1 MIVLFLYG
9 NPYTWKDSLNIKT
22 GSDSASVSH
31 TALCWCILPHLNMD
45 KITTHLNLIFMIS
58 TRIQYFTFYWIYWVT
73 FCWITILWLSVGIH
87 FGRNISCSENSLVP
101 PRQQAVT
108 WTNVDTFLWWNM
120 EYLGYN
126 DVRVPVLVTNRATT
140 MWVILA
146 SLTDKTVQGYIKSL
160 RLRQNGHQFLDNIFK
175 CIFLNENI
183 LILIK
188 ISLKFM
194 LKHPIN
200 NIPAL
205 VQIMA
210 WHWPGDKPLSVPM
223 MVSLLTHICVT
234 WPQWVKL

>member
-1 MIVLFLYG
+1 MLMCITSFKHGQNDYSFELSFYDFKENTIL
-9 NPYTWKDSLNIKT
+9 
-22 GSDSASVSH
+22 
-31 TALCWCILPHLNMD
+31 CIL
-45 KITTHLNLIFMIS
+45 LNLLSNFLLNY
-58 TRIQYFTFYWIYWVT
+58 R
-73 FCWITILWLSVGIH
+73 LWLSVGIH
-87 FGRNISCSENSLVP
+87 FWRNISCSENSLVP
-101 PRQQAVT
+101 PRQQAVI

-146 SLTDKTVQGYIKSL
+146 SLTYKTVQGYIKSL
-160 RLRQNGHQFLDNIFK
+160 RLRQNGRQFLDNIFK

-194 LKHPIN
+194 LKRPIN